1 MVQGFQK
8 STNNFTDVIEESMKL
23 FSESGT
29 GVGRIMLR
37 AFEDEMYGSSK
48 IIVEHSNNSAIL
60 ENLVAFPV
68 LCSEFRTKEFKS
80 FYECEEHFKILL
92 PVFTKCIQD
101 IWKTSLQSEDD
112 NERFC
117 LRKAYD
123 DIVDTQTLNT
133 KWRDISTLLR
143 SLGKMNTI
151 MQASEIQNIFVM
163 MLSSR

>member
-1 MVQGFQK
+1 MLPQIKVTSLVHATFISSCEKKHSITSLLPALLESVEILRQDWYQGFQK
-8 STNNFTDVIEESMKL
+8 STNNFTDVIEESMKEV

-112 NERFC
+112 NERF
-117 LRKAYD
+117 
-123 DIVDTQTLNT
+123 
-133 KWRDISTLLR
+133 
-143 SLGKMNTI
+143 
-151 MQASEIQNIFVM
+151 
-163 MLSSR
+163 